1 MKNILLATT
10 ALLALSA
17 AAPAT
22 AADLAARPYT
32 KAPVYSAP
40 AVVYNWTGFY
50 IGGHIG
56 GAWRDNNTFGNN
68 NGFGNNNNSAR
79 FIAGIQG
86 GADYQFAQSWV
97 LGIEANYSFKVSN
110 NNNNNGFVFVD
121 PNGAGL
127 MTINSNNR
135 GLGSVTGRLGWTWG
149 PGLLY
154 VKGGY
159 GFRDN
164 NSNVGVTVAG
174 LPVAFTYNRRQDG
187 YTVGGGLEYMFTQNW
202 SGKLEYQYFNFGNSR
217 FVTGPAALVALGSFR
232 GDEHTFKAGL
242 NYRFNLGGPVVARY

>member
-1 MKNILLATT
+1 MKRLLLGTT
-10 ALLALSA
+10 AILAVSA
-17 AAPAT
+17 AAPAF

-32 KAPVYSAP
+32 KAPAYSAP
-40 AVVYNWTGFY
+40 AVIYNWTGFY

-56 GAWRDNNTFGNN
+56 GDWRGNNAFGNN
-68 NGFGNNNNSAR
+68 NGQ
-79 FIAGIQG
+79 FIAGVQG

-97 LGIEANYSFKVSN
+97 MGVEANYSFKINS
-110 NNNNNGFVFVD
+110 NNNNGFVFAD
-121 PNGAGL
+121 PGGAGRV
-127 MTINSNNR
+127 TNNTNNR

-164 NSNVGVTVAG
+164 GSNIGVTVAG

-202 SGKLEYQYFNFGNSR
+202 SGKLEYQYFNFGNSQ
-217 FVTGPAALVALGSFR
+217 FVAGPPALVGLGSFR
-232 GDEHTFKAGL
+232 SDEHTFKAGL